1 VTTTRVDLAGTGTA
15 IEQAHVALCDAL
27 GGRGL
32 RLEAFDRARW
42 SASALEEAASFWR
55 QRMASEHRSVPV
67 FLLLA
72 AQLVEAGAP
81 LDAQTVMIR
90 MAQDEVR
97 HTEICGRMLVA
108 LGAEPAVTVDVSV
121 EPLAAHEGC
130 TLRERALRN
139 VLYTTCLSEM
149 IAIARQTDA
158 LEHTDDETARA
169 VTRAILT
176 DEVMHGMF
184 GFHYLEARP
193 VEAELC
199 ASLSTYLVHA
209 FAILEEEMAAPLA
222 RVARPSAEA
231 MRLGVID
238 PVRARDVFYATIEHA
253 IVPGL
258 ERHGLGAARSWRGRR
273 RLA

>member
-1 VTTTRVDLAGTGTA
+1 
-15 IEQAHVALCDAL
+15 
-27 GGRGL
+27 
-32 RLEAFDRARW
+32 
-42 SASALEEAASFWR
+42 
-55 QRMASEHRSVPV
+55 MASEHRSVPV

-108 LGAEPAVTVDVSV
+108 LGAEPAMTVDVSV

-130 TLRERALRN
+130 TVRERTLRN

-193 VEAELC
+193 VEDELS

-209 FAILEEEMAAPLA
+209 FAILEEEMVAPLA